1 VEAAGTTSCRITT
14 PEGIALSFPVA
25 AAGDRLVAFLLDML
39 VVAIMVA
46 AIALCTLPMLLLE
59 AAGASAIALAILLV
73 AAFVVRNFYFIICE
87 LVSSGTTWGKRKLR
101 LRVIARDG
109 GPLTADMIV
118 ARNLTRDLEVFL
130 PLTVLVAPQVL
141 FPERAGWGAVV
152 AIVWLLVLAFL
163 PLFSRYRLRCGDLI
177 AGTVVV
183 TDPTAVLLPDLAD
196 HRPVAAGAQPPSPAP
211 EYSFTPKQLEL
222 YGIHE
227 LHTLEAIF
235 RKHEQ
240 GQAPP
245 ELLSEVCERIKK
257 KIGWPRERW
266 DVAPEAF
273 LRAFYKTQRA
283 HLERK
288 LLFGTR
294 KERKSDASPGS

>member
-1 VEAAGTTSCRITT
+1 MEAAGTTSCRIVT
-14 PEGIALSFPVA
+14 PEGIALSFQVA
-25 AAGDRLVAFLLDML
+25 AAGDRLAAFLLDML
-39 VVAIMVA
+39 LVALLMA
-46 AIALCTLPMLLLE
+46 AIALCALPLLLLE
-59 AAGASAIALAILLV
+59 AGAGAIALAIILV
-73 AAFVVRNFYFIICE
+73 AAFVIRNLYFIIYE
-87 LVSSGTTWGKRKLR
+87 LVSSGMTWGKRKLR

-118 ARNLTRDLEVFL
+118 ARNLTRDLEIFL
-130 PLTVLVAPQVL
+130 PLTVLVAPQAL
-141 FPERAGWGAVV
+141 FPERAGWGAVA
-152 AIVWLLVLAFL
+152 AIVWLLVLVFL

-196 HRPVAAGAQPPSPAP
+196 RRPVADGAPPPPPAP
-211 EYSFTPKQLEL
+211 EYSFTPKQLDL

-240 GQAPP
+240 GKAPP
-245 ELLSEVCERIKK
+245 ELLSEVCERVKK
-257 KIGWPRERW
+257 KIDWPRDRW
-266 DVAPEAF
+266 DVAPEPF
-273 LRAFYKTQRA
+273 LRAFYKSQRA

-294 KERKSDASPGS
+294 KERKSDRPPGP